1 MKKILGGGGG
11 GGWGGGGYELLN
23 IVGHYGWPTNKI
35 FHFKSSKT
43 ARKT

>member
-1 MKKILGGGGG
+1 MKKIPGGGGHQ
-11 GGWGGGGYELLN
+11 LCN
-23 IVGHYGWPTNKI
+23 IVGHHGWAKKQI